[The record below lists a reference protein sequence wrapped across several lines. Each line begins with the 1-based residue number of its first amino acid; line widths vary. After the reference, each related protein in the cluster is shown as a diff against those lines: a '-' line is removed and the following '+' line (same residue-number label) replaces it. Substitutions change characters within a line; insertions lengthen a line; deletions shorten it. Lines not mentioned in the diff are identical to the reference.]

1 MRIDVLAASLALALT
16 AAPLAA
22 HAQDPVS
29 GAAKGGAVGAEEG
42 SEAGGPVGGVVGGAV
57 GAAAGAVGGAA
68 DVVGDVL
75 GADERPRFREEVVR
89 EHRPSYRYAEPLRAG
104 VVLPERG
111 VTYYDVPP
119 RYHVKPGYR
128 YTIVNERPVIVEPR
142 TRKVIEVIE

>member
-1 MRIDVLAASLALALT
+1 MRNEVLAAGLALAF
-16 AAPLAA
+16 AALPLAA

-57 GAAAGAVGGAA
+57 GAAAGAVAGAA

-75 GADERPRFREEVVR
+75 GADERPVFREEVIR
-89 EHRPSYRYAEPLRAG
+89 ERRPSYHYAEPLRPG
-104 VVLPERG
+104 VVLPEKG
-111 VTYYDVPP
+111 VTYYDVPA

-128 YTIVNERPVIVEPR
+128 YTVVNERPVIVEPR